1 MAFDPIDHDHTKHH
15 VSAHHHSTGGAGHH
29 HGHHH
34 HTPQN
39 YNRAFLLGLLLNTGF
54 VGLEF
59 SFGVWAQSI
68 ALIADA
74 GHNLSDV
81 LSLILAWGA
90 SSLARRR
97 PSRQRTYGWRKSS
110 ILAAL
115 LNAIFL
121 LVVTGGIAWE
131 AIKRFNQVLE
141 VKGMTLIVVAAVG
154 IVINTSIAL
163 LFMSGRKRDLNIRA
177 AFQHMAADALV
188 SLGVVIAGI
197 IIIFTCWYWLDPAF
211 SLIISA
217 LIILN
222 TWDVL
227 KDSLHLAIDGVPAGL
242 DERAVRTYLLEQPN
256 VAQIHDLHIWGIS
269 TTEVALTA
277 HLVMPTGH
285 PGDRFLVEMY
295 KTLHDQFGIDHA
307 TIQIELGD
315 TDIPCKLEPEHL
327 V

>member
-1 MAFDPIDHDHTKHH
+1 MASEHLEHHTQHRH
-15 VSAHHHSTGGAGHH
+15 STHHHPPSAGHH
-29 HGHHH
+29 HHA
-34 HTPQN
+34 PQS
-39 YNRAFLLGLLLNTGF
+39 YDRAFLLGLLLNTGF
-54 VGLEF
+54 VIIEF

-97 PSRQRTYGWRKSS
+97 PSRRRTYGWRKSS

-131 AIKRFNQVLE
+131 AIKRFNQVPE
-141 VKGMTLIVVAAVG
+141 VKGMTLVIVAAIG

-163 LFMSGRKRDLNIRA
+163 LFFSGRKRDLNIRA

-188 SLGVVIAGI
+188 SLGVVIAGMI
-197 IIIFTCWYWLDPAF
+197 ILFTQWYWLDPAF
-211 SLIISA
+211 SLIISG
-217 LIILN
+217 LIIIN
-222 TWDVL
+222 TWGVL

-242 DERAVRTYLLEQPN
+242 DERAVRAYLLEQPN

-285 PGDRFLVEMY
+285 PGDQFLVEIY
-295 KTLHDQFGIDHA
+295 QTLHNQFGIDHA

-315 TDIPCKLEPEHL
+315 TDTPCKLEPDHL